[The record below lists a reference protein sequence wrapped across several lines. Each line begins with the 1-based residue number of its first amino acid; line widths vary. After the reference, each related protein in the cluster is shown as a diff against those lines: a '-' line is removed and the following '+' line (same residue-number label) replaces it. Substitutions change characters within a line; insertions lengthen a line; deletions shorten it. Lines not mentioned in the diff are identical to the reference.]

1 MKQVAVMGAGSW
13 GTVFSMILADAGC
26 DVSLWARTSEVADEI
41 NSNQKNS
48 QYHPNLILPK
58 TVKATTNPDEALS
71 NSQMVIIAIPA
82 QTLRENLSAWSLSIP
97 SNAVIGSLIKGVELG
112 TAELMSE
119 VIAEVAKV
127 STDRVAVIS
136 GPNLAHE
143 IAAREPA
150 ATTVA
155 CSDEDSARRIQDAC
169 TTDYFRPYY
178 TTDVVG
184 VEIAGAVKNVIAL
197 ANGMAVGLGYGE
209 NSQAALMTRGL
220 AEMTRLGVALGANPL
235 TFAGL
240 AGVGD
245 LIATCQSP
253 LSRNRTIGE
262 HIGQGMTV
270 EEAQQVTLTTSEGVK
285 SCRSI
290 LDLAKKHQVEMPIT
304 EQVVNVI
311 HHGQNAHEVLRAFM
325 SRSTRAEEGIEKM
338 EHN

>member
-1 MKQVAVMGAGSW
+1 VAN
-13 GTVFSMILADAGC
+13 
-26 DVSLWARTSEVADEI
+26 VSA
-41 NSNQKNS
+41 N
-48 QYHPNLILPK
+48 
-58 TVKATTNPDEALS
+58 
-71 NSQMVIIAIPA
+71 
-82 QTLRENLSAWSLSIP
+82 
-97 SNAVIGSLIKGVELG
+97 
-112 TAELMSE
+112 
-119 VIAEVAKV
+119 
-127 STDRVAVIS
+127 RVAVIS
-136 GPNLAHE
+136 GPNLANE
-143 IAAREPA
+143 IAEREPA

-155 CSDEDSARRIQDAC
+155 CSDEVSARRIQDAC

-178 TTDVVG
+178 TTDVIG

-262 HIGQGMTV
+262 HLGKGMTMQ
-270 EEAQQVTLTTSEGVK
+270 EAQKITSTTSEGVK
-285 SCRSI
+285 SCQSI
-290 LDLAKKHQVEMPIT
+290 LDLAKQHKVAMPIT

-311 HHGQNAHEVLRAFM
+311 HHGQGANEVVRAFM
-325 SRSTRAEEGIEKM
+325 TRSDEGVEKM
-338 EHN
+338 EHL